1 MDAIGIIPARYGSTR
16 FEGKV
21 IKDLCGKPVVQHVY
35 ERAKKAKLL
44 DDLIIAAD
52 DDRILKVVEGFGGK
66 AVFTSKSHST
76 GTDRLTEVVNA
87 IDVKIVV
94 NIQGDEPLINPMVID
109 DLVRAMKS
117 DPTIAMATVVKKS
130 YSQEEFKSR
139 DVVKAV
145 IDQKNFALYFSRSPI
160 PTLLRLPTPAVPEE
174 TEEKNGKEKKKNF
187 FYKHIG
193 IYAYNKDFLFTF
205 KKLPA
210 STLEKHERLEQ
221 LRALE
226 HGYKIKVIETNF
238 ETVGVDTPED
248 LELAKSLLEKE
259 KID

>member
-21 IKDLCGKPVVQHVY
+21 LKDLCGKPVIQHVY

-52 DDRILKVVEGFGGK
+52 DDRIIKTVEGFGGK
-66 AVFTSKSHST
+66 VVFTSKSHST

-87 IDVKIVV
+87 MDVRVIV
-94 NIQGDEPLINPMVID
+94 NIQGDEPLINPLIID
-109 DLVRAMKS
+109 DLVRAMQ
-117 DPTIAMATVVKKS
+117 DYPQIAMATVVKKS
-130 YSQEEFKSR
+130 YSMDEFKSP
-139 DVVKAV
+139 DVVKA
-145 IDQKNFALYFSRSPI
+145 IINDENFALYFSRSPI
-160 PTLLRLPTPAVPEE
+160 PTLLKPD
-174 TEEKNGKEKKKNF
+174 KENF

-210 STLEKHERLEQ
+210 SYLETHERLEQ

-226 HGYKIKVIETNF
+226 QGYRIKVIETKF

-248 LELAKSLLEKE
+248 LALAKQILEKE
-259 KID
+259 QNA

>member
-1 MDAIGIIPARYGSTR
+1 MEVVGVIPARYGSTR

-21 IKDLCGKPVVQHVY
+21 LKDLCGKPVIQHVY
-35 ERAKKAKLL
+35 ERAKKAKTL

-52 DDRILKVVEGFGGK
+52 DDRILEVVQNFGGK

-87 IDVKIVV
+87 MDVRVVV

-109 DLVRAMKS
+109 DLVRAMQSSK
-117 DPTIAMATVVKKS
+117 DIVMATVIKKS
-130 YSQEEFKSR
+130 RSTEEFNSP

-145 IDQKNFALYFSRSPI
+145 IDQNHFALYFSRSPI
-160 PTLLRLPTPAVPEE
+160 PSKLDL
-174 TEEKNGKEKKKNF
+174 GIKENF

-193 IYAYNKDFLFTF
+193 LYAFTKDFLFTF
-205 KKLPA
+205 KKLPQ
-210 STLEKHERLEQ
+210 SHLEAQERLEQ
-221 LRALE
+221 LRVLE
-226 HGYKIKVIETNF
+226 SGYRIKTIETKY

-248 LELAKSLLEKE
+248 LELAKALMEKE
-259 KID
+259 KNG

>member
-1 MDAIGIIPARYGSTR
+1 MIQAIGVIPARYGATR
-16 FEGKV
+16 FEGKLL
-21 IKDLCGKPVVQHVY
+21 KDLCGKPVIQHVY

-52 DDRILKVVEGFGGK
+52 DDRIVKAVEGFGGK
-66 AVFTSKSHST
+66 VVFTSKSHST
-76 GTDRLTEVVNA
+76 GTDRLTEVVNQ

-94 NIQGDEPLINPMVID
+94 NIQGDEPLIQPLLID
-109 DLVRAMKS
+109 DLVRTMQ
-117 DPTIAMATVVKKS
+117 DNPDVMMATVVKKS
-130 YSQEEFKSR
+130 QSLEEFKSP

-145 IDQKNFALYFSRSPI
+145 VDQNRNALYFSRQPI
-160 PTLLRLPTPAVPEE
+160 PTFLKLDA
-174 TEEKNGKEKKKNF
+174 EKAY

-205 KKLPA
+205 KKLPK
-210 STLEKHERLEQ
+210 SYLEKNEKLEQ

-226 HGYKIKVIETNF
+226 CGYKIKVVETKY

-248 LELAKSLLEKE
+248 LKLAATLMEKE
-259 KID
+259 GGAN